1 MTWAVLFVGFCILGT
16 TWVHYDRDRFLIMF
30 VTIGLVVTLILAV
43 VDGADAHFY
52 AGCKKRHCKVHVI
65 RPFQPRLNSIAWC
78 ESRRHWH
85 IDSVYDGGLQFSPST
100 WSKLGSR
107 WRYAFQA
114 PEYEQKYRAVIWA
127 HRIGWAWHST
137 AGWPVCG

>member
-1 MTWAVLFVGFCILGT
+1 MISRRTTWLLLVVGVIVFWIGIAVLAA
-16 TWVHYDRDRFLIMF
+16 H
-30 VTIGLVVTLILAV
+30 
-43 VDGADAHFY
+43 ADAHFY

-65 RPFQPRLNSIAWC
+65 RPFQPRLNAMAWC
-78 ESRRHWH
+78 ESRRRWH
-85 IDSVYDGGLQFSPST
+85 IDGMYDGGLQFSPST